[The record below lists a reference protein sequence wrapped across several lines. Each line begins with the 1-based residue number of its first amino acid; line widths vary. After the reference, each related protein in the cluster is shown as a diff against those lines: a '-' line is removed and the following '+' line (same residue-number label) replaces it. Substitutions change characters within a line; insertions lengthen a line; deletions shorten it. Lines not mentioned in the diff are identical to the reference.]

1 MGSIMNRQINVFF
14 TKAISIKQFQ
24 YVYAT
29 VDLRYDFHNATQ
41 KQIVLPLTGGTQG
54 ENGDG
59 SRRVITVGG
68 VYFGE
73 HPTGEEHIASVVN
86 DAIRF
91 SFFAHLS

>member
-1 MGSIMNRQINVFF
+1 M
-14 TKAISIKQFQ
+14 
-24 YVYAT
+24 YAT
-29 VDLRYDFHNATQ
+29 VDLRYDFYNATQ
-41 KQIVLPLTGGTQG
+41 RQIVLPLTGGTQG
-54 ENGDG
+54 ENCDG

-73 HPTGEEHIASVVN
+73 HVTGKEHITSVVN